1 MTDTLP
7 NLQKQLP
14 EKNIEIVRLV
24 IAAAERLEI
33 PAFIV
38 GAAAR
43 DIIFGHIY
51 NVEIYRET
59 TDIDFGIAVES
70 WARYGRLKHTLI
82 EAGEF
87 RADNKVGHRLWRGRN
102 ADEMKID
109 FIPYGSIE
117 FTAGRIA
124 FPPDGDFVM
133 NTDGFAEAYQN
144 SLTVRLTEDLKVR
157 IVSPAGLAVLKFISY
172 DDRPQIRIRD
182 LQDIL
187 FIMKNYLD
195 ADNEKRLYEN
205 RDGNLLEDEDFDLR
219 TVGARLLG
227 RDMAK
232 LLTAQTKQIIFKHLS
247 DDESEKGLTR
257 TAETAQRAEEMFDDE
272 LPEVVEMFRQLRQ
285 GITENLQNNR

>member
-33 PAFIV
+33 PTFIV

-70 WARYGRLKHTLI
+70 WAQYERLKRTLI

-87 RADNKVGHRLWRGRN
+87 RADDKVEHRLWRGRN

-133 NTDGFAEAYQN
+133 NTNGFAEAYQN

-195 ADNEKRLYEN
+195 ADNEKRLYEG

-247 DDESEKGLTR
+247 DDESEKGLAR

-285 GITENLQNNR
+285 GITENLQNNC